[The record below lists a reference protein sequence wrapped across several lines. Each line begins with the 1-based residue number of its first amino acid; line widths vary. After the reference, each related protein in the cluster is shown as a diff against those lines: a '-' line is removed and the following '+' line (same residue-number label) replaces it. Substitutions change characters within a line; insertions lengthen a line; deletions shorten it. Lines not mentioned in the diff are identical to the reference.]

1 MDELLFARLQMG
13 LSLAFHIVFSVLGM
27 ALPVLIVLVE
37 GLHLRTGN
45 SKWIQLAR
53 TWSKAL
59 AVLFVIGAVSGTA
72 LSLEFGLLWPTFM
85 RQAGGVIGLPFALE
99 GYAFFTEAIFLGI
112 YLYGWDRLSPKAH
125 WLVGSR
131 LRSAA

>member
-37 GLHLRTGN
+37 GRHLRTGN
-45 SKWIQLAR
+45 SEWIQLAR

-59 AVLFVIGAVSGTA
+59 AVLWARPMMPIGALSSVPSA
-72 LSLEFGLLWPTFM
+72 LDDLSSPNPTSLV
-85 RQAGGVIGLPFALE
+85 AGPA
-99 GYAFFTEAIFLGI
+99 
-112 YLYGWDRLSPKAH
+112 
-125 WLVGSR
+125 
-131 LRSAA
+131 